1 VDDLSKI
8 TKGLGH
14 PLNLATIVVDGETA
28 LHENTKLGVEAK
40 CASFTI
46 AEELLFDGQPGTAH
60 SATRGASR
68 LHQLGRECAQHSGQ
82 HDDIHAPLGWRG
94 GAGVREDMVGEGVPL
109 EGKQNEIAPAIVV
122 GG

>member
-1 VDDLSKI
+1 MIVDDL

-14 PLNLATIVVDGETA
+14 ALHLATIITDGEIA
-28 LHENTKLGVEAK
+28 LHENTELGVEAK
-40 CASFTI
+40 CASFAIT
-46 AEELLFDGQPGTAH
+46 EELLLDGHAGAAC

-68 LHQLGRECAQHSGQ
+68 LHQLRRECAQHSGQ